1 MLHLFNRTVLL
12 DAASIDKQVRIRD
25 FLISNGFEV
34 YVKMMVHMLMQA
46 AASRLGDKFGER
58 KADGI
63 YSIYVKRKE
72 LSVIKILIKQE
83 RL

>member
-1 MLHLFNRTVLL
+1 MLHLFNRAVLL
-12 DAASIDKQVRIRD
+12 DTASIDKQVRIRD

-34 YVKMMVHMLMQA
+34 YVKMMVHMPMQA

-63 YSIYVKRKE
+63 YRIYVKRKE

>member
-1 MLHLFNRTVLL
+1 MLHLFNRAVLL
-12 DAASIDKQVRIRD
+12 DTASIDKQVRIRD

-34 YVKMMVHMLMQA
+34 YVKMMVHMPMQA

-63 YSIYVKRKE
+63 YRIYVKRKE
-72 LSVIKILIKQE
+72 LPEIILLMKKE
-83 RL
+83 GL